1 MTEIPEEALTAAG
14 QALADEAGLG
24 NDCGFDAQWRRRT
37 ARFALAAA
45 LPHLRVQETPEASA
59 LDVIAAA
66 VGSQDAHLTVDCD
79 IHEPLPRIYARAVAA
94 ALEANGYRIT
104 PATPA
109 PRPVVDR
116 GAIWRAL
123 YDVWQNPK
131 ERPIDFASEG
141 ADAIL
146 ALLPTEEGPSG
157 QEHPQRSDP
166 AATQD
171 PEQAPHTGHR
181 PVREPARPADAEE
194 LAQARP
200 ATGLTEEDTKGEGS

>member
-1 MTEIPEEALTAAG
+1 MTEIPEEAREAAAKAACETAYPPSPTGRVKAHDSW
-14 QALADEAGLG
+14 DEIEEWER
-24 NDCGFDAQWRRRT
+24 DAWRAT
-37 ARFALAAA
+37 ANAAVAVA
-45 LPHLRVQETPEASA
+45 LPHLRVQETPGLGRMNQIQVHPA
-59 LDVIAAA
+59 
-66 VGSQDAHLTVDCD
+66 QDA
-79 IHEPLPRIYARAVAA
+79 
-94 ALEANGYRIT
+94 
-104 PATPA
+104 PA

-116 GAIWRAL
+116 EAIWRAL

-146 ALLPTEEGPSG
+146 ALIPTEEGPSG

-171 PEQAPHTGHR
+171 PEQASDTGHR
-181 PVREPARPADAEE
+181 SVWEPARSADAEE

-200 ATGLTEEDTKGEGS
+200 ASGLTEEDIKGEGS